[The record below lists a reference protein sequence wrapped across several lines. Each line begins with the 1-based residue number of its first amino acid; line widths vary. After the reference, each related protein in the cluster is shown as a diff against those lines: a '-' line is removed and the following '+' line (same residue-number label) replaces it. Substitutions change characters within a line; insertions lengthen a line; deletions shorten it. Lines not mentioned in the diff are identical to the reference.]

1 MAGEYFPII
10 SWILFFYFCNVSILY
25 SFRYMVTEIGA
36 RDLGDPSR
44 YNLLEVSVHL
54 TCLQRKKVDKKNE
67 VFISYHFSP

>member
-1 MAGEYFPII
+1 
-10 SWILFFYFCNVSILY
+10 
-25 SFRYMVTEIGA
+25 MVTEIGA